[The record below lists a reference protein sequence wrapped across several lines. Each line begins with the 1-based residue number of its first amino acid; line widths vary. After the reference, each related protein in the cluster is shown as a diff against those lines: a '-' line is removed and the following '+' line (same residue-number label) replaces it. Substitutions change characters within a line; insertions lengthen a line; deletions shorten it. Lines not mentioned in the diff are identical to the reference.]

1 MSSKSH
7 AISRIHANLLQKIYD
22 LVRRHGC
29 DLLEALGKITPKLW
43 SLTHSRWFCGVAT
56 VRAIDVSVLSGRC
69 LADEGF
75 FVITGAVV
83 PLEIGILSPHLDT
96 VLFKVSI
103 VWLT

>member
-7 AISRIHANLLQKIYD
+7 SISRIHANLLQKIYD

-56 VRAIDVSVLSGRC
+56 VRAIDVSVLSGRG
-69 LADEGF
+69 LADEGIF
-75 FVITGAVV
+75 
-83 PLEIGILSPHLDT
+83 PD
-96 VLFKVSI
+96 
-103 VWLT
+103 